1 MHTRYLALTLA
12 MAVLIPAL
20 LQAQT
25 TSPGPGIDVEIVN
38 PVDGSNNFCAQIGQP
53 FWAEVWVRPG
63 DDTTSCSLGCGTVA
77 GGTGKIAAAAVD
89 IGFDPLELSMSTAET
104 NPDPS
109 SAAVDGLV
117 MNGNVLSGR
126 VGWSLAGDWVV
137 DGDPSSGLEGPCTQT
152 LLDSPGWVFRIQL
165 TATASGSGLV
175 SLSRQPE
182 FALSFADHCGAGAF
196 TPASGDLDELVP
208 GFVTTACS
216 DQADIVFADS
226 LETGS
231 TGRWSSVHP

>member
-1 MHTRYLALTLA
+1 MKIQRTIGFLA
-12 MAVLIPAL
+12 VAL
-20 LQAQT
+20 LLTSAGTAQT
-25 TSPGPGIDVEIVN
+25 TSPGPGIDIEIVN
-38 PVDGSNNFCAQIGQP
+38 PADGSNNFCAQSGVP
-53 FWAEVWVRPG
+53 FWAEIWVRPG
-63 DDTTSCSLGCGTVA
+63 DLTTTCSLGCGSVD
-77 GGTGKIAAAAVD
+77 GGTAAIAAAAVQAR
-89 IGFDPLELSMSTAET
+89 FDTTMLSFGSAET
-104 NPDPS
+104 NPDPGF
-109 SAAVDGLV
+109 AAVDGLV
-117 MNGNVLSGR
+117 MTDHTASGR

-137 DGDPSSGLEGPCTQT
+137 DGDPSGGLEGPCTQT